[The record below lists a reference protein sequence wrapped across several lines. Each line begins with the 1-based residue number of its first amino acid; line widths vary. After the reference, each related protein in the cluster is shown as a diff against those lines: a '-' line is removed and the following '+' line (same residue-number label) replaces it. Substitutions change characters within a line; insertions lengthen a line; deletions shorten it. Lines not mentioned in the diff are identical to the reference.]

1 MSFNLKSI
9 FRAVLQVGGTA
20 LATGIIHGPATGTIN
35 SVLGIGAIAYGVIW
49 GQVNAANQVATTTV
63 ANAALNGQVQPGPIS
78 TVYPPGS

>member
-1 MSFNLKSI
+1 MRFNLKSI

-49 GQVNAANQVATTTV
+49 GQVNATNQGQATAVANQVIGT
-63 ANAALNGQVQPGPIS
+63 GPLS
-78 TVYPPGS
+78 RGS

>member
-49 GQVNAANQVATTTV
+49 GQVNAANQGAATAV
-63 ANAALNGQVQPGPIS
+63 ANQVIGAAQSGQPLSGP
-78 TVYPPGS
+78 